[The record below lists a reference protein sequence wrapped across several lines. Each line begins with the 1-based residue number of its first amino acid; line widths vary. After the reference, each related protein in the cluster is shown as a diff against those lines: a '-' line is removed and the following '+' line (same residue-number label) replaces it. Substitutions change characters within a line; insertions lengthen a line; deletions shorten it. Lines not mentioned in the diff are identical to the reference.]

1 MKRRI
6 YLFSF
11 ICFIIDF
18 ISKCLV
24 LNIKYDI
31 VVIPNFFSIS
41 LVRNTGAAFSSFEGY
56 TYLLVFI
63 SILVLFYLFRYSV
76 NKVSSNLEIVSYSL
90 LIGGIFG
97 NMFDRII
104 YGSVVD
110 FLSFNIF
117 EYSFPIFNFADIF
130 ICFGVLLIIIDMI
143 RGGRN
148 EISCGK

>member
-1 MKRRI
+1 MKRKI

-31 VVIPNFFSIS
+31 VVITNFFSIS

-56 TYLLVFI
+56 TYVLVFI

-76 NKVSSNLEIVSYSL
+76 NRVSSNLEIVSYSL

-117 EYSFPIFNFADIF
+117 GYSFPIFNFADIF

-143 RGGRN
+143 RGGCN

>member
-1 MKRRI
+1 MKRKI

-24 LNIKYDI
+24 FNIKYDI
-31 VVIPNFFSIS
+31 VVIPNFFSIC

-56 TYLLVFI
+56 TYVLVFI

-76 NKVSSNLEIVSYSL
+76 NRVSSNLEIVSYSL

-117 EYSFPIFNFADIF
+117 GYSFPIFNFADIF

-143 RGGRN
+143 RGGCN